1 MELRRSTPP
10 RVEAWAEL
18 VAILKEHGPRWR
30 EPLAHLD
37 DPKSPSP
44 ACTIGRG
51 FIAGSACGST
61 SPRSTPPRWP
71 NTPIETPS
79 ARRLARR
86 PRTALPIVLAQP
98 ITRRVTALYLGD
110 LQLTAEDYEALASC
124 GSLDRC
130 QAVVFGYRAIDDPH
144 HDTLAPCPRLREK
157 MLVLN
162 SEVRHDALGGYWQS
176 TRAAQ

>member
-51 FIAGSACGST
+51 FIAGVRVRVDELAKHAAALAQH
-61 SPRSTPPRWP
+61 
-71 NTPIETPS
+71 PIETLQLVGS
-79 ARRLARR
+79 LAARVPLAH
-86 PRTALPIVLAQP
+86 VLAQP